1 MTDSVAFG
9 PQSESPE
16 FGLRGLK
23 FAGLFLRKLIRPVKT
38 PRSGA
43 RGGMTQTA
51 GSLTACLGLVVGGSL
66 GFPVPS

>member
-16 FGLRGLK
+16 FGPRGLK

-43 RGGMTQTA
+43 RGGMTRTA
-51 GSLTACLGLVVGGSL
+51 GS
-66 GFPVPS
+66 

>member
-16 FGLRGLK
+16 FGPRGLK

-43 RGGMTQTA
+43 RGGMTRTA
-51 GSLTACLGLVVGGSL
+51 RSWAACLGLGGSL